1 MKRAARLRVRTIS
14 NRIAQF
20 VWRWAEEDGLS
31 FDEFSR
37 LTGVSR
43 SALWRPYGRLDLDIN
58 SKMTLLANDLQPR
71 DLLAMETR
79 LACFPELGALWCNS
93 PSMRSAFLSHLHY
106 RDVLGEIDSL
116 SYLEK
121 EGEIRFE
128 FLSEDSGINAKTS
141 ALANFELLAG
151 IASHY
156 GGGHELELTVDLAAA
171 GDRRWQRLTETCPMV
186 LHEGTGHFTLTL
198 RSNALDRPCENHNRI
213 LDAHSRTLL
222 DKELASLR
230 QTVAFSSRVM
240 QTLHEVLDKDDFA
253 LTDESMFKCSCDRL
267 GMSRWTVQRYL
278 QNEGLSFS
286 TLRRQMR
293 IDEACRLLNETDLP
307 LTQIGERLGFCS
319 QSSFT
324 RFFSGHFGQSPAR
337 YRKRT

>member
-1 MKRAARLRVRTIS
+1 MKRAMRQRVRTIS

-37 LTGVSR
+37 LTGVSE
-43 SALWRPYGRLDLDIN
+43 SALSRPQGRLDLDAN
-58 SKMTLLANDLQPR
+58 RRMTLLANDLQPR
-71 DLLAMETR
+71 HLLAMETR
-79 LACFPELGALWCNS
+79 LACFPELGAVWCNS
-93 PSMRSAFLSHLHY
+93 PSMHSAFLSHLRY
-106 RDVLGEIDSL
+106 RDVLGEIDAL
-116 SYLEK
+116 NCQEK
-121 EGEIRFE
+121 DGEIRFE
-128 FLSEDSGINAKTS
+128 FIPEDTGSNAKTA

-156 GGGHELELTVDLAAA
+156 ARVDELELTVELAAA
-171 GDRRWQRLTETCPMV
+171 GDRRWHRLAETCPML
-186 LHEGTGHFTLTL
+186 LHEGSGHFTLTL
-198 RSNALDRPCENHNRI
+198 RSNALNRPCENHNRI
-213 LDAHSRTLL
+213 LDAHTRSLL
-222 DKELASLR
+222 DKELATLR

-240 QTLHEVLDKDDFA
+240 HTLLEVLEKDDFA
-253 LTDESMFKCSCDRL
+253 LSDESMFKCSCDRL

-286 TLRRQMR
+286 ALRRQIR
-293 IDEACRLLNETDLP
+293 IDEACRLLHETNLP

-324 RFFSGHFGQSPAR
+324 RFFSSHLGQSPAR
-337 YRKRT
+337 YRKRA